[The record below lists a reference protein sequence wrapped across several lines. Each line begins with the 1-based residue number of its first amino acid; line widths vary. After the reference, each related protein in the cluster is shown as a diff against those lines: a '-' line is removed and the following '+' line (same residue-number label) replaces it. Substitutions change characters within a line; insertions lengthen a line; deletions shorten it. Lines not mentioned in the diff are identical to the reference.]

1 MQILMERASK
11 TLERDQSLMN
21 HASGDIPP
29 QDASLP
35 AAGDADSFI
44 AELMAN
50 TRPLYVFLATLI
62 VSPEEVDDVYQQTC
76 LALWKKRQLY
86 EPGRSFYAW
95 ACGFARNEALRH
107 LRSRRTSKLRLGEKA
122 IEAIAD
128 EQLKDDPAH
137 GDLRQS
143 ALADCLEALPIPQRA
158 LLQRCYAGDEPI
170 RSVADELGISAAA
183 LTMRLQRI
191 RHALVKCIERS
202 FGKRTEA
209 S

>member
-1 MQILMERASK
+1 
-11 TLERDQSLMN
+11 MN
-21 HASGDIPP
+21 DSTGDISPLDEGLP
-29 QDASLP
+29 EADDAE
-35 AAGDADSFI
+35 SFI
-44 AELMAN
+44 AALVAH

-76 LALWKKRQLY
+76 LALWKKRRLY
-86 EPGRSFYAW
+86 EPGRPFYAW

-107 LRSRRTSKLRLGEKA
+107 LRSRRSSKLRLSEKA
-122 IEAIAD
+122 IEALAD

-137 GDLRQS
+137 GDLRHS
-143 ALADCLEALPIPQRA
+143 ALADCLDELPIPQRA
-158 LLQRCYAGDEPI
+158 LLQRCYAGDETI
-170 RSVADELGISAAA
+170 RGVAEELGISAAA

-202 FGKRTEA
+202 FGTRTEA

>member
-1 MQILMERASK
+1 
-11 TLERDQSLMN
+11 MN
-21 HASGDIPP
+21 HAAGDIPP
-29 QDASLP
+29 QDAGLP
-35 AAGDADSFI
+35 EAGDSESFI

-107 LRSRRTSKLRLGEKA
+107 LRSRRTSKLRLSEKA
-122 IEAIAD
+122 IEALAD
-128 EQLKDDPAH
+128 EQLQDDPMRR
-137 GDLRQS
+137 DLRNS
-143 ALADCLEALPIPQRA
+143 ALADCLDELPIRQRA
-158 LLQRCYAGDEPI
+158 LLQRCYAGDETI

-202 FGKRTEA
+202 FGTRTEA